1 MRIHDI
7 DWTSWQ
13 PRERAVI
20 QFILEEERI
29 LLIEKKRGLGAG
41 KVNGPG
47 GKLEDGESFLAAAVR
62 ETEEEIGLVPA
73 DPSERGRLYFNFL
86 DGYNLEVALFVSTAY
101 KGELVETEEAN
112 PFWVATDAI
121 PYEDMWADDIL
132 WLPKLI
138 AGDRITGRFIFD
150 GDRMVDYALSSS

>member
-7 DWTSWQ
+7 DWSSWQ